1 MTMATIRCPNCG
13 YVGKPQRYLR
23 WGSFLGFSVLATFLG
38 IMAFWGVFCGMVA
51 ERYTSL
57 IERTEGTGDPGVILL
72 VLLLAAPVIYAL
84 IAYFTSGHRCPLC
97 KYPYVTKR

>member
-1 MTMATIRCPNCG
+1 MWENRSATCDGDLFSASR
-13 YVGKPQRYLR
+13 
-23 WGSFLGFSVLATFLG
+23 SFLATFLG

-72 VLLLAAPVIYAL
+72 VLLLAAPVKPEL
-84 IAYFTSGHRCPLC
+84 
-97 KYPYVTKR
+97 